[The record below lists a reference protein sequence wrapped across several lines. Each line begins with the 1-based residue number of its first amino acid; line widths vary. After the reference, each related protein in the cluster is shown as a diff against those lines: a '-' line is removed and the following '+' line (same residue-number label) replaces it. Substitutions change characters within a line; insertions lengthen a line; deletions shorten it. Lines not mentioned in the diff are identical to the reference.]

1 MDQNSPSNFTRL
13 KNWALGFWEERT
25 LELFDDKRPHSWLR
39 LAHFWL
45 LVGKSFSRNR
55 GPVRASALA
64 YTTLLALIPMLAI
77 GASFAVGFLQRG
89 GEKNIRLIIDRF
101 VSYVAPA
108 LDLQVKADGA
118 NAMVGREEVVTKITS
133 FINNISGGAIGVT
146 SGIALILVAIQMLRT
161 IEGTFNDIWGVTRGR
176 GWFASFTQ
184 YFTVILLGPLIL
196 IAAITIT
203 SGPHFS
209 KTMEFMNRSPVLA
222 SLFFSMMP
230 FCLLSLAFT
239 LFYAYMPNTK
249 VQFSAA
255 LTGGV
260 VAGFLWQVNSLL
272 NTMYASNVVT
282 YSKVYGSLGLLP
294 LFLVGIYFSWL
305 FLLFGAQVAYAYQN
319 RAAYLQEK
327 QAEGVNQKGREFVAL
342 RIMAF
347 IAQRFQRG
355 EAPATIAQI
364 GDAIGVPTRLV
375 STILSVLIQAQVV
388 IEVTGAESSY
398 SPARPLDR
406 INCADV
412 LGVLRSANGSE
423 LKTTEDEMRSLVHA
437 ELERI
442 RSAETAVA
450 AGITLEQL
458 ATLMPLKVIK

>member
-1 MDQNSPSNFTRL
+1 
-13 KNWALGFWEERT
+13 
-25 LELFDDKRPHSWLR
+25 
-39 LAHFWL
+39 
-45 LVGKSFSRNR
+45 
-55 GPVRASALA
+55 
-64 YTTLLALIPMLAI
+64 
-77 GASFAVGFLQRG
+77 
-89 GEKNIRLIIDRF
+89 
-101 VSYVAPA
+101 
-108 LDLQVKADGA
+108 
-118 NAMVGREEVVTKITS
+118 
-133 FINNISGGAIGVT
+133 
-146 SGIALILVAIQMLRT
+146 
-161 IEGTFNDIWGVTRGR
+161 
-176 GWFASFTQ
+176 
-184 YFTVILLGPLIL
+184 
-196 IAAITIT
+196 
-203 SGPHFS
+203 
-209 KTMEFMNRSPVLA
+209 
-222 SLFFSMMP
+222 
-230 FCLLSLAFT
+230 
-239 LFYAYMPNTK
+239 
-249 VQFSAA
+249 
-255 LTGGV
+255 
-260 VAGFLWQVNSLL
+260 
-272 NTMYASNVVT
+272 
-282 YSKVYGSLGLLP
+282 LLP

-375 STILSVLIQAQVV
+375 STILSVLIQAKVV